1 MSGTMDDD
9 IAAHVLQTHVD
20 AALKEDLNDDSLT
33 AEADR
38 TSALLIPSESR
49 CSALIVAKQSGIIA
63 GTALAE
69 AVFRRLDQTVECEV
83 LATDGSAVDPGV
95 TVMTMK
101 GSARALLTAERTALN
116 FLQHLSGIATYTRC
130 FVDAIANSP
139 NTRITDTRKTTPGL
153 RILEKYAVTQ
163 GGGVNHRMGLFDAVL
178 IKENHAAECGG
189 VAIAVKKLRC
199 DQSLVPGATP
209 LMVETRRLAEVESLL
224 ALPAPERPDRI
235 LLDNMP
241 PDTLLEAV
249 ALIRSMDGQRKIE
262 IEATGGVALETVAA
276 IAATGVDLISIG
288 ALTHSAPALDLS
300 LLVGSVVA

>member
-1 MSGTMDDD
+1 MDDVL
-9 IAAHVLQTHVD
+9 AQHVVQAHVD
-20 AALKEDLNDDSLT
+20 AALKEDLNDDFLS
-33 AEADR
+33 AEADL
-38 TSALLIPSESR
+38 TSALLIPPESR

-83 LATDGSAVDPGV
+83 LATDGSVVDPGV
-95 TVMTMK
+95 TVMRMK
-101 GSARALLTAERTALN
+101 GSTRALLTAERTALN

-189 VAIAVKKLRC
+189 VAVAVVKLRC
-199 DQSLVPGATP
+199 DQGLVPGATP
-209 LMVETRRLAEVESLL
+209 LMVEARRLAEVESLL
-224 ALPAPERPDRI
+224 ALPEPERPDRI
-235 LLDNMP
+235 LLDNML
-241 PDTLLEAV
+241 PDALLEAV

-262 IEATGGVALETVAA
+262 IEATGGVALETVAE

-300 LLVGSVVA
+300 LLVGSVVS

>member
-1 MSGTMDDD
+1 MDDVLPQ
-9 IAAHVLQTHVD
+9 HVLQTHVE
-20 AALKEDLNDDSLT
+20 AALKEDLNDDSLS
-33 AEADR
+33 AEADL
-38 TSALLIPSESR
+38 TSALLIPPESR

-95 TVMTMK
+95 TVMTIK

-116 FLQHLSGIATYTRC
+116 FLQHLSGIATHTRC

-153 RILEKYAVTQ
+153 RVLEKYAVTQ

-189 VAIAVKKLRC
+189 VAVAVKKLRC
-199 DQSLVPGATP
+199 DQGLVPGATP
-209 LMVETRRLAEVESLL
+209 LMVEARRLAEVESLL
-224 ALPAPERPDRI
+224 ALAEPERPERI
-235 LLDNMP
+235 LLDNML
-241 PDTLLEAV
+241 PDALLEAV

-262 IEATGGVALETVAA
+262 IEATGGVALETVAE
-276 IAATGVDLISIG
+276 IAATGVDFISIG

-300 LLVGSVVA
+300 LLVGSLEA